1 LWHWPLVVFSRAIWP
16 GTSFAPTVA
25 AALSVIPALV
35 SFKYIEKKFQKPK
48 AEADL
53 RTLRL
58 TAAMMAVPLV
68 LSFGFYRAA
77 NTGLGI
83 QVPESKWLNFASQ
96 NNCGDGNANWEVEC
110 RFGVG
115 SPNFTGVLVGDSN
128 ARSASDGVL
137 EAVSALGGELLIS
150 VLSGCPLINDS
161 VKPDCRKLNK
171 ERFLKL
177 ENLKPDLVFLVSN
190 HTVYLGDLS
199 ESQIIE
205 GLKQSLDFLATN
217 HIPTIV
223 QGQIPDCSSSGSIV
237 KVVFNKIYDCELSLQ
252 KQDERSRLL
261 DASKILTARQEKN
274 IFVDPT
280 EIICPESDCRSFR
293 SDGWIYSDKN
303 HLSVNGSRLLAP
315 VYLEAI
321 RKVLEQP

>member
-35 SFKYIEKKFQKPK
+35 SFKYIEKRFRKPK
-48 AEADL
+48 AETDL